1 MSGPNTNEETQRLI
15 ETAEFH
21 LPTTASLP
29 KRRLSPNRITALR
42 SPHKDET
49 ATKPMASTHPHAQ
62 PTPTPAHQ
70 QPDVN
75 TFEES
80 FTAALL
86 RPGTTTT
93 TTTTTY
99 DGQLDNDEY
108 SERTPLLNSCYNNGN
123 DALHSP
129 SKSTPYKPS
138 RIAPLEPASKSKPS
152 RSICLWHEISH
163 SSQYTRPAAEMLRE
177 VLEERY
183 PAVPPPVQQS
193 VGAGEQVGGDRR
205 RWWRKIL
212 RRRPAV

>member
-29 KRRLSPNRITALR
+29 KRRLSPHRITALR
-42 SPHKDET
+42 SPHKVET
-49 ATKPMASTHPHAQ
+49 ATKSMASAHPNAQ
-62 PTPTPAHQ
+62 STSTPAHQ
-70 QPDVN
+70 QSDIN

-80 FTAALL
+80 FTAALS
-86 RPGTTTT
+86 RPG
-93 TTTTTY
+93 TTTTY

-108 SERTPLLNSCYNNGN
+108 GERTPLLNSCYNNGN
-123 DALHSP
+123 DDLHQP

-193 VGAGEQVGGDRR
+193 VEVGEQVGGDRR

-212 RRRPAV
+212 RRRPVV